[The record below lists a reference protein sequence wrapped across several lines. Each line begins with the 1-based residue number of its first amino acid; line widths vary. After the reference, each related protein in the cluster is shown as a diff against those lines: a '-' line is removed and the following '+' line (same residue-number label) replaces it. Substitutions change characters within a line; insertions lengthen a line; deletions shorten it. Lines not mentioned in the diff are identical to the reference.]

1 MLFYLFALLVLY
13 VSMTAKKETLPHTPS
28 HLVYERMV
36 DDGEDAQLFLEMET
50 ALIEADSVG
59 RAFEISLAI
68 KERFPEYEFGY
79 HSEMIKGTSRGVHTI
94 SP

>member
-13 VSMTAKKETLPHTPS
+13 MSMTAKKETLPHTPS

-79 HSEMIKGTSRGVHTI
+79 HSEMIKGTSRGVHTV

>member
-79 HSEMIKGTSRGVHTI
+79 HSEMIKGTSRGVHTV

>member
-68 KERFPEYEFGY
+68 KERFPDYEFGY

>member
-13 VSMTAKKETLPHTPS
+13 MSMTANKETLPHTPS

-68 KERFPEYEFGY
+68 KERFPDYEFGY